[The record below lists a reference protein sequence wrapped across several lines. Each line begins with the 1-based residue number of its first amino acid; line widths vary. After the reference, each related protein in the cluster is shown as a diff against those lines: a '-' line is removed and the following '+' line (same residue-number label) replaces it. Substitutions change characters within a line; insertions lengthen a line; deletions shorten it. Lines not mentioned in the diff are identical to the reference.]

1 MRWIGF
7 AIAPKREKMLRCSY
21 HAELKT
27 MSVVI
32 PNKILQAAQ
41 LSEAELRLELAIFL
55 FEKYQIS
62 TGKARR
68 LAGMSLI
75 EFRQELAKR
84 GICVHYDLEDL
95 HADIETL
102 QKLEQL

>member
-1 MRWIGF
+1 
-7 AIAPKREKMLRCSY
+7 
-21 HAELKT
+21 

-32 PNKILQAAQ
+32 PNEILQAAK
-41 LSEAELRLELAIFL
+41 LSEAELRL
-55 FEKYQIS
+55 
-62 TGKARR
+62 
-68 LAGMSLI
+68 
-75 EFRQELAKR
+75 ELAKR